1 MTRQASPWSCEVVSQ
16 LRDATLKEDP
26 DSRPEEHTTPAVT
39 WSSVRWILGALPWV
53 AVVVIIALVDGGCAP
68 VDDEDPRVEEPTP
81 FPDFGDDDDAVAD
94 DDDDGGIGGPYPAV
108 LNPEFDEVGVS
119 RLAPLW
125 VELSEEGVPAEI
137 RLEDA
142 AGNEVSG
149 TSLRVGAVRYIFLPD
164 TAFDALATYTMTVEW
179 AEDETLSWSFTTRDA
194 RTSVGAPNGVTVRW
208 NLESAAASSP
218 PGAEGF
224 LGQLPLSIATVLDG
238 APPSVLAGTVEE
250 AEGQL
255 TQDLCAPTFEPTAEA
270 DARWEDPL
278 LVTPPTV
285 VRLSVDLS
293 IVGLGLQVLPLRDV
307 RLAAELEA
315 DDGGIVGIAEG
326 SFVGWVDLREVAFAG
341 VCDTLSAVAIE
352 CVPCPGD
359 GGDQCLVFALEDVE
373 GSVIDLALE
382 RRTAADVK
390 ADPGCVPGPAAN

>member
-1 MTRQASPWSCEVVSQ
+1 MVMQLGDPLLKSPP
-16 LRDATLKEDP
+16 DAR
-26 DSRPEEHTTPAVT
+26 SEEHPPPAVT

-53 AVVVIIALVDGGCAP
+53 AVVVVIAMIDGGCAP
-68 VDDEDPRVEEPTP
+68 VDDEDLRVEEPTP
-81 FPDFGDDDDAVAD
+81 FPDFGDDDDAVGN
-94 DDDDGGIGGPYPAV
+94 DDDDGGIGGPYPSV

-149 TSLRVGAVRYIFLPD
+149 TSLRVGAVRYLFLPD
-164 TAFDALATYTMTVEW
+164 TALDSLATYRMTVDW
-179 AEDETLSWSFTTRDA
+179 AEDETLSWRFTTRDA
-194 RTSVGAPNGVTVRW
+194 RPPVGAPNGVTVRW

-224 LGQLPLSIATVLDG
+224 LGQLPLAIATVLDG

-250 AEGQL
+250 ADGQV

-285 VRLSVDLS
+285 VRLIVDLS
-293 IVGLGLQVLPLRDV
+293 IGGFGVQVLPLRDV

-315 DDGGIVGIAEG
+315 ENDSIVGIAEG
-326 SFVGWVDLREVAFAG
+326 SFVGWVDAREIAAAG
-341 VCDTLSAVAIE
+341 VCDTLGGVAIE

-359 GGDQCLVFALEDVE
+359 GGEQCLVFALEDVE
-373 GSVIDLALE
+373 GSVIDLSLE
-382 RRTAADVK
+382 RRTVAEVK
-390 ADPGCVPGPAAN
+390 ADLECVPESVRE

>member
-1 MTRQASPWSCEVVSQ
+1 MVTQ
-16 LRDATLKEDP
+16 LGDSTPKGDP
-26 DSRPEEHTTPAVT
+26 DPRSEEPPAPAVT

-53 AVVVIIALVDGGCAP
+53 VVVIVIAWVDGGCAP
-68 VDDEDPRVEEPTP
+68 VDDDDLRVEEPTP
-81 FPDFGDDDDAVAD
+81 FPDFGDDDDAAAD
-94 DDDDGGIGGPYPAV
+94 DDDDGGIGGPYPSV

-125 VELSEEGVPAEI
+125 VELSEEGVPAEL

-142 AGNEVSG
+142 AGDEVPG
-149 TSLRVGAVRYIFLPD
+149 RSLRVGAVRYLFLPD
-164 TAFDALATYTMTVEW
+164 TALDALATYTVTVDW

-194 RTSVGAPNGVTVRW
+194 RTPVGTPDGVTVRW

-238 APPSVLAGTVEE
+238 APPSVLAGTVGE
-250 AEGQL
+250 AEGQI
-255 TQDLCAPTFEPTAEA
+255 TQDVCAPTFEPTAEA

-293 IVGLGLQVLPLRDV
+293 IVGFGVQVLPLRDV

-315 DDGGIVGIAEG
+315 ADDGIVGIAEG
-326 SFVGWVDLREVAFAG
+326 SFVGWVDLREVAVAG
-341 VCDTLSAVAIE
+341 ICDPLGAVAIE
-352 CVPCPGD
+352 
-359 GGDQCLVFALEDVE
+359 
-373 GSVIDLALE
+373 
-382 RRTAADVK
+382 
-390 ADPGCVPGPAAN
+390 